1 MVQQGYGLG
10 RGAHQSEPKSCRP
23 DWQVAQSY
31 RSCTFVI
38 DDTVLVADDVLVHVT
53 RIQMV
58 ARAPGHT
65 IQQHGVSGRL
75 VRHSRHEAF
84 ATFG

>member
-10 RGAHQSEPKSCRP
+10 RGAHQSQPKSCGP

-38 DDTVLVADDVLVHVT
+38 DDTVSVADDVLVYVT
-53 RIQMV
+53 RIPMD
-58 ARAPGHT
+58 ARVPAHI
-65 IQQHGVSGRL
+65 IQQHGISGRL
-75 VRHSRHEAF
+75 GQPSCREAS